1 VAAIH
6 ACLSTCAMLGI
17 ARCGIARE
25 CPVGRARNCIMCDVT
40 RHRSD
45 WTSAGAVKRRWA
57 RMRVVL
63 AFLLLSVVAAQAH
76 DAQPTTTALTSLPP
90 SPEAASATPVELQN
104 GGGEEEL
111 QSLLHWAIG
120 GCLLC
125 PSSSVHERG
134 VRTASRARATGSMC
148 RTHSLSPPCSLNRA
162 LRPR

>member
-1 VAAIH
+1 MHVCQHVRCWTLRGAASRGK
-6 ACLSTCAMLGI
+6 CLAD
-17 ARCGIARE
+17 
-25 CPVGRARNCIMCDVT
+25 RARNCILRDVT
-40 RHRSD
+40 RHHSD
-45 WTSAGAVKRRWA
+45 WISAGAVKRRCG

-104 GGGEEEL
+104 HGGGEEEL

-120 GCLLC
+120 GCLLR
-125 PSSSVHERG
+125 PSSVFFIYS
-134 VRTASRARATGSMC
+134 
-148 RTHSLSPPCSLNRA
+148 HSSSPCSLNRA